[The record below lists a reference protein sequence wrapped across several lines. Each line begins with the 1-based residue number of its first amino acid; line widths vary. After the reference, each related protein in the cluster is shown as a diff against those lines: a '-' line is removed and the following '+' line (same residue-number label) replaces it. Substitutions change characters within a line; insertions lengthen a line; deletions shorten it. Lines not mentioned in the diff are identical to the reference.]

1 MDSSKRAG
9 RYAEEDEDEREAE
22 RVSDQEE
29 DEYADEIVDLGDD
42 VEPFSMEFNPYSSSL
57 AQTNKKGNKLDF
69 GLFKTEAADN
79 DSDERLEEDL
89 EEKEDMQNDDKDRE
103 SEEDRD
109 IEQESF
115 YDNTMYAKF
124 SSSYKF
130 SMSDLQELKRAGDE
144 TPETELS
151 RPSRSDDDIDF
162 EPIQDEEEEP
172 VFMAPRLKDKELSG
186 LSLLRNG
193 LNGIDLRKPISVEK
207 IRTVDSRSHI
217 DVIQH

>member
-1 MDSSKRAG
+1 
-9 RYAEEDEDEREAE
+9 
-22 RVSDQEE
+22 
-29 DEYADEIVDLGDD
+29 
-42 VEPFSMEFNPYSSSL
+42 
-57 AQTNKKGNKLDF
+57 
-69 GLFKTEAADN
+69 
-79 DSDERLEEDL
+79 
-89 EEKEDMQNDDKDRE
+89 
-103 SEEDRD
+103 
-109 IEQESF
+109 
-115 YDNTMYAKF
+115 MYAKF